1 MEDNPLGLEQISPA
15 GRGKWRISDRRI
27 LPAMAIIVFV
37 LMVDFFTRVV
47 VYLPESSQPTVD
59 EVITASGAVPQM
71 GDALMNSY
79 LAKMAELIKKPGQVD
94 SSEQVAD
101 LVVEQSSIEQSDG
114 YWRGGVFRYKLIAV
128 VDNTERFAVL
138 YSVHNDSGV
147 KELIE
152 LRQGES
158 IDGYSVVELRSR
170 EIRLLSE
177 NGDEVT
183 LRLFE
188 PEERENQQ
196 AKKLFLKIVYFV

>member
-1 MEDNPLGLEQISPA
+1 MGLEQISPA

-47 VYLPESSQPTVD
+47 VYLPESSQPNVD

-79 LAKMAELIKKPGQVD
+79 LAKMADLIKNPEQVD

-114 YWRGGVFRYKLIAV
+114 YWRGELFSLKLLAVIKGGDLFAV
-128 VDNTERFAVL
+128 VDRIDNET
-138 YSVHNDSGV
+138 GV
-147 KELIE
+147 SNLIE
-152 LRQGES
+152 LRQDES
-158 IDGYSVVELRSR
+158 IDSLVVDEILQRQLRLRS
-170 EIRLLSE
+170 LA
-177 NGDEVT
+177 GDSINLT
-183 LRLFE
+183 LFE
-188 PEERENQQ
+188 QN
-196 AKKLFLKIVYFV
+196 LLKSDVQ

>member
-1 MEDNPLGLEQISPA
+1 MGLEQISPA

-79 LAKMAELIKKPGQVD
+79 LAKMADLIKKPEQVD

-114 YWRGGVFRYKLIAV
+114 YWRGELFSLKLLAVIKGSDLFAV
-128 VDNTERFAVL
+128 VDRIDNET
-138 YSVHNDSGV
+138 GV
-147 KELIE
+147 SNLIE
-152 LRQGES
+152 LRQDES
-158 IDGYSVVELRSR
+158 IDSLVVDEILQRQLRLRS
-170 EIRLLSE
+170 LA
-177 NGDEVT
+177 GDSINLT
-183 LRLFE
+183 LFE
-188 PEERENQQ
+188 QN
-196 AKKLFLKIVYFV
+196 LLKSDVQ

>member
-1 MEDNPLGLEQISPA
+1 MGLEQIPPA

-27 LPAMAIIVFV
+27 LPAMAIVFFV

-47 VYLPESSQPTVD
+47 VYLPESSQPNVD

-79 LAKMAELIKKPGQVD
+79 LAKMADLIKKPEQID

-101 LVVEQSSIEQSDG
+101 LVVEQSDG
-114 YWRGGVFRYKLIAV
+114 YWRAGVFRYKLIAV

-177 NGDEVT
+177 SGDEVT

>member
-79 LAKMAELIKKPGQVD
+79 LAKMADLIKKPEQVD

-114 YWRGGVFRYKLIAV
+114 YWRGELFSLKLLAVIKGSDLFAV
-128 VDNTERFAVL
+128 VDRIDNET
-138 YSVHNDSGV
+138 GV
-147 KELIE
+147 SNLIE
-152 LRQGES
+152 LRQDES
-158 IDGYSVVELRSR
+158 IDSLVVDEILQRQLRLRS
-170 EIRLLSE
+170 LA
-177 NGDEVT
+177 GDSINLT
-183 LRLFE
+183 LFE
-188 PEERENQQ
+188 QN
-196 AKKLFLKIVYFV
+196 LLKSDVQ

>member
-47 VYLPESSQPTVD
+47 VYLPESSQPNVD

-79 LAKMAELIKKPGQVD
+79 LAKMADLIKKPEQVD

-114 YWRGGVFRYKLIAV
+114 YWRGELFSLKLLAVIKGSDLFAV
-128 VDNTERFAVL
+128 VDRIDNET
-138 YSVHNDSGV
+138 GV
-147 KELIE
+147 SNLIE
-152 LRQGES
+152 LRQDES
-158 IDGYSVVELRSR
+158 IDSLVVDEILQRQLRLRS
-170 EIRLLSE
+170 IA
-177 NGDEVT
+177 GDSINLT
-183 LRLFE
+183 LFE
-188 PEERENQQ
+188 QN
-196 AKKLFLKIVYFV
+196 LLKSDVQ

>member
-47 VYLPESSQPTVD
+47 VYLPESSQPNVD

-79 LAKMAELIKKPGQVD
+79 LAKMADLIKNPEQVD

-114 YWRGGVFRYKLIAV
+114 YWRGELFSLKLLAVIKGGDLFAV
-128 VDNTERFAVL
+128 VDRIDNET
-138 YSVHNDSGV
+138 GV
-147 KELIE
+147 SNLIE
-152 LRQGES
+152 LRQDES
-158 IDGYSVVELRSR
+158 IDSLVVDEILQRQLRLRS
-170 EIRLLSE
+170 LA
-177 NGDEVT
+177 GDSINLT
-183 LRLFE
+183 LFE
-188 PEERENQQ
+188 QN
-196 AKKLFLKIVYFV
+196 LLKSDVQ